1 MDGAGR
7 RARLRSFAIG
17 GAVGVAGAIATAR
30 RASRRSRRPRDAPGG
45 LAAFEDAPCFLEV
58 VGEEGGGSD
67 GLVLHLAY
75 ATDRGFDLTEV
86 WESKG
91 QFEAFNR
98 DVFPKAMARAGVPME
113 GPEPELVEFD
123 PVAVIAP
130 RAFTTDPT

>member
-1 MDGAGR
+1 MYGYTTHVSAPIE
-7 RARLRSFAIG
+7 AYK
-17 GAVGVAGAIATAR
+17 AVHQAV
-30 RASRRSRRPRDAPGG
+30 
-45 LAAFEDAPCFLEV
+45 LEV

-86 WESKG
+86 WESRG

-98 DVFPKAMARAGVPME
+98 EVFPKAMARAGMPME

-123 PVAVIAP
+123 PVGVIAP
-130 RAFTTDPT
+130 RAFTTDPTG